1 VELDKGNARLVAIG
15 GAVDAASRTV
25 PVIFEMSRP
34 DPALKIGMAVQAQIH
49 AGETVQAP
57 AVPAAALVDDAGL
70 ATVYVQRDG
79 ETFERRVVRTGLRDG
94 EWVQVVDGLAP
105 GERVVIRGAYLVKL
119 AGSRGDAVSHS
130 HAH

>member
-1 VELDKGNARLVAIG
+1 
-15 GAVDAASRTV
+15 
-25 PVIFEMSRP
+25 M
-34 DPALKIGMAVQAQIH
+34 
-49 AGETVQAP
+49 
-57 AVPAAALVDDAGL
+57 
-70 ATVYVQRDG
+70 QRDG

-105 GERVVIRGAYLVKL
+105 GERVVTRGAYLVKL